1 MCGLAQI
8 GVQDDSK
15 PAEHPD
21 DFDAAVY
28 DAIEDDIAIYG
39 EAAKICLSSG
49 RLLPISGNR
58 ASTSHFWA
66 TESRKRS
73 ADDGLSRAI

>member
-28 DAIEDDIAIYG
+28 DAIEDGIAIYG
-39 EAAKICLSSG
+39 EAAKTDNQFRPVPANLRELSQHVA
-49 RLLPISGNR
+49 LLVN
-58 ASTSHFWA
+58 
-66 TESRKRS
+66 
-73 ADDGLSRAI
+73 